1 MNSLALQREVLK
13 MSQISFWLQPRVL
26 GTLGASQSD
35 PFGGSPSLISFRF
48 SFPRAEARGYSTRY
62 IVQFVLRPINTFLF
76 SSLLVREGRGKLG
89 AGQQLA
95 GAELS
100 AKGKLHMWSPINN

>member
-13 MSQISFWLQPRVL
+13 MSQISFSGLQPRVL

-62 IVQFVLRPINTFLF
+62 IVQFVLRPF
-76 SSLLVREGRGKLG
+76 SPLSL
-89 AGQQLA
+89 
-95 GAELS
+95 
-100 AKGKLHMWSPINN
+100 